1 MLAMNSPEAIVVG
14 SGPNGLVAAVR
25 LGMEGYRVRVV
36 EARATIGGGART
48 EEVTLPGYR
57 HDICS
62 AIHPMAIVSPA
73 FRTLSICLDPDEW
86 AWSPFEL
93 AHPFDDGTAATLS
106 RSVEETATRMG
117 EDGPQWLRAFVP
129 FVRHADELF
138 EDVLRPIRLPRYPG
152 LMARFGMAGLQSAE
166 SFVRRFRRPE
176 TRAIFGGCAAHGV
189 VPLDRPAS
197 ASFGLMLA
205 LTAHVGGWPCARGG
219 SARIIDALAQRLRAL
234 GGAIET
240 DVEIRSLADLPSGQP
255 LLMDLTP
262 RQLLAI
268 AGDRFPESYRKRLGR
283 FRYGPG
289 VFKIDWALDGPV
301 PWTAPECRLANTIH
315 LGGTFEEIAI
325 AESAAWNGGIPHR
338 PFVLFAQQSLFD
350 PTRAPDGKQTGWAY
364 CHVPHGSTVDMTDAI
379 ERQVER
385 FAPGFRDR
393 ILARS
398 TLNTAQIED
407 RNPNMIGGDIGGGAN
422 DLMQLLLR
430 PFPRWNPYRTPRPD
444 VWLCSSSTP
453 PGGGV
458 HGMCGLLA
466 AESLLGLDRFP
477 RL

>member
-1 MLAMNSPEAIVVG
+1 MNEATVVG
-14 SGPNGLVAAVR
+14 SGPNGLFAAVR
-25 LGMEGYRVRVV
+25 LAMEGYRVRVV
-36 EARATIGGGART
+36 EARPTIGGGART
-48 EEVTLPGYR
+48 EEVTLPGYH

-73 FRTLSICLDPDEW
+73 FRKLSIGLGSEKW
-86 AWSPFEL
+86 AWSSYEL

-106 RSVEETATRMG
+106 RSVEETADSMR
-117 EDGPQWLRAFVP
+117 EDGGQWLRTFEP
-129 FVRHADELF
+129 FIQHAEELL
-138 EDVLRPIRLPRYPG
+138 DDALRPVRLPGNPG
-152 LMARFGMAGLQSAE
+152 LMARFGLIGLQSAE
-166 SFVRRFRRPE
+166 SFCRRFRRPE
-176 TRAIFGGCAAHGV
+176 TRAIFAGCAAHGV
-189 VPLDRPAS
+189 VPLDRPAT

-219 SARIIDALAQRLRAL
+219 SARIIDALAERLRAL
-234 GGAIET
+234 GGTIET
-240 DVEIRSLADLPSGQP
+240 DFEARSLADLPAGQP
-255 LLMDLTP
+255 ILLDVTP

-268 AGDRFPESYRKRLGR
+268 GGRAFPERYRRRLGR

-289 VFKIDWALDGPV
+289 IFKIDWALDGPV
-301 PWTAPECRLANTIH
+301 PWTAPECRLANTVH

-325 AESAAWNGGIPHR
+325 AENAAWNGGTPNR

-350 PTRAPDGKQTGWAY
+350 PTRAPEGKHTGWAY
-364 CHVPHGSTVDMTDAI
+364 CHVPHGSTADMTDAI

-393 ILARS
+393 ILAR
-398 TLNTAQIED
+398 TTINTNQLEAH
-407 RNPNMIGGDIGGGAN
+407 NPNMIGGDIGGGAN
-422 DLMQLLLR
+422 DLLQFLLR
-430 PFPRWNPYRTPRPD
+430 PFPQWNPYRTPLSN

-466 AESLLGLDRFP
+466 AESVLGLNRFP
-477 RL
+477 R